1 MRVKDVMMTKVVTVS
16 PDNSVKR
23 AAEVM
28 LANHVSGLPV
38 VDDEDRLV
46 GVISEGD
53 LLRRAE
59 LGGGAIAALGDE
71 NLSAEE
77 KARLFVKSNA
87 WKVGDVM
94 SASPVTVTEDA
105 LLMRV
110 ARLMEEHHIK
120 RLPVMSGDTLVGIV
134 SRADLLQAIVS
145 AELDGTAPGDEAI
158 SRSIAMRLKENAALE
173 GKDVSATVTGGI
185 VHLWGSVDSA
195 ECRNVARVV
204 AENVRG
210 VKGVV
215 EHFGENA
222 GGA

>member
-1 MRVKDVMMTKVVTVS
+1 MHVKDVMMTKVVTVS

-38 VDDEDRLV
+38 VDDKGRLV
-46 GVISEGD
+46 GIISEGD

-77 KARLFVKSNA
+77 RARLFVKSNA

-94 SASPVTVTEDA
+94 SASPVTVMEDA

-120 RLPVMSGDTLVGIV
+120 RLPVMRGDTLVGIV

-173 GKDVSATVTGGI
+173 RQDVLATVTDGI

>member
-1 MRVKDVMMTKVVTVS
+1 MHVKDVMMTKVVTVS

-38 VDDEDRLV
+38 VDGEGRLV

-59 LGGGAIAALGDE
+59 LGGGTIAALDE
-71 NLSAEE
+71 NLPLEE
-77 KARLFVKSNA
+77 RARLFVKGNA

-94 SASPVTVTEDA
+94 SASPVTVAEDA
-105 LLMRV
+105 LLTRV

-120 RLPVMSGDTLVGIV
+120 RLPVMRGDALVGIV
-134 SRADLLQAIVS
+134 SRADLLQAIVL

-158 SRSIAMRLKENAALE
+158 GRSVAMRLKENATLE
-173 GKDVSATVTGGI
+173 GQDVSATVAGGI
-185 VHLWGSVDSA
+185 VHLWGSLDSA
-195 ECRNVARVV
+195 ECRNVARVI

-215 EHFGENA
+215 EHFGENP

>member
-1 MRVKDVMMTKVVTVS
+1 MHVKDVMMTKLVTVS

-38 VDDEDRLV
+38 VDDEGRLV

-59 LGGGAIAALGDE
+59 LGGGAIAALDE
-71 NLSAEE
+71 NLPADER
-77 KARLFVKSNA
+77 ARLFVKSNA

-94 SASPVTVTEDA
+94 SVSPVTVTEDA

-120 RLPVMSGDTLVGIV
+120 RLPVMRGDTLVGIV

-158 SRSIAMRLKENAALE
+158 SRSIAMRLKENASLE
-173 GKDVSATVTGGI
+173 GQDVSATVAGGI
-185 VHLWGSVDSA
+185 VHLWGNVESA
-195 ECRNVARVV
+195 ECRKVARVV